1 MSPGAT
7 PINDFLLALLTV
19 VNRLVSWLT
28 GVQARH
34 LARRT
39 EAATVTGTSE
49 PVVTAPAAEQAHE
62 LVGAG
67 VGPAISGYP
76 PPPVP
81 STSLVDD
88 DESDPAVDFT
98 TADDPAPTT
107 EPDATEPDTT
117 EPDTTASPTT
127 DAESAPTL
135 ERDDA
140 IGVPDTAPSVGDPDA
155 ATPASDPADRC
166 AHDDSQGELS
176 TPGSDV
182 ADDHADTHTDAD
194 ADADADSDETP
205 ADDTGPETDARVEV
219 PMLAVAAEA
228 TDDDHITADHITD
241 DITADEADEAA
252 DEAEV
257 DASDSRVGNVAEPAD
272 DLAPIPAPIPMM
284 RQRRRELMP
293 PLGARPD
300 TPVPDSPLAATAVEA
315 DAATEPFPVH
325 VDEPAT
331 PAAAVAAET
340 EPAPPTPVAPGRI
353 RHALALD
360 GLRGIAVLSVAVYHF
375 YGPAMPGGYLG
386 VDIFFVLSGFLIT
399 SLLVR
404 ERGATHATSL
414 SRFWQRRARR
424 ILPAAI
430 TVLVICTAVAGL
442 MGGDVAVALV
452 NQFLGSAFFV
462 NNWVQI
468 AQSHS
473 YFADTSPQIFMHY
486 WSLAIEEQF
495 YLVWPLAFIA
505 MLWLLRRA
513 RLRTRLRTMAVVA
526 AGLASASVAAMVLL
540 YDPSTD
546 PSRVYFGSD
555 THSFGLLIGVV
566 LALLVTT
573 PDADAHDSWPRR
585 VGARAATVIGWTLA
599 PLAFVGLVVLL
610 FTLPDTAP
618 ITYRGGLVAASILT
632 ACVVHNAIRDTGP
645 VAALLRIRVLRW
657 LGERS
662 FSLYLWHWPVVVFL
676 RQWLDGGNARA
687 HEAWPDWAIGILA
700 GVVTLVLSEMSYR
713 WIETPFR
720 RRGFRGVLAG
730 LGSSERVPSLAAAM
744 AASMA
749 VVLFAGVS
757 LGTSPAKSQLETQL
771 EELARLQQQANL
783 VAQQQPPPR
792 PTPVAPTLPA
802 GRDITGIG
810 DSVMLASSQAL
821 IARFPG
827 IYIDAQVSR
836 HYSGGEGVIQ
846 NLAATRALRKYVV
859 LGFGTNGQAFDGQ
872 LDRILK
878 EIGPGHKII
887 LLVPFGPV
895 DGIPQAAQQVLRYAP
910 RHADVFLAPWC
921 QAAAA
926 HPENLGPDDVH
937 PIGPGTWM
945 YADAVTAGLRQ
956 AVTGQRDRSISCPI

>member
-166 AHDDSQGELS
+166 AHDESPGEPS

-182 ADDHADTHTDAD
+182 ADDHTGTRADTHTDAD
-194 ADADADSDETP
+194 SDEAP
-205 ADDTGPETDARVEV
+205 ADEPS
-219 PMLAVAAEA
+219 
-228 TDDDHITADHITD
+228 
-241 DITADEADEAA
+241 
-252 DEAEV
+252 DEAEF

-272 DLAPIPAPIPMM
+272 DLAPMPAPIPIM
-284 RQRRRELMP
+284 RPRRRELMP

-300 TPVPDSPLAATAVEA
+300 TPAPDPLVVATAEA
-315 DAATEPFPVH
+315 DTDAATEPFPVH

-331 PAAAVAAET
+331 PAAAGAAET
-340 EPAPPTPVAPGRI
+340 EPAPPTPAAPGRI

-360 GLRGIAVLSVAVYHF
+360 GLRGVAVLSVAVYHF

-442 MGGDVAVALV
+442 MSGDVAVALV

-473 YFADTSPQIFMHY
+473 YFADTTPQIFMHY

-495 YLVWPLAFIA
+495 YLVWPLVFIA

-513 RLRTRLRTMAVVA
+513 RLRTRLRMMAVVA

-573 PDADAHDSWPRR
+573 PDAEARDSWPRR

-618 ITYRGGLVAASILT
+618 ITYRGGLVVASILT
-632 ACVVHNAIRDTGP
+632 ACVVHNAIRETGP
-645 VAALLRIRVLRW
+645 VAALLRVRVLRW

-749 VVLFAGVS
+749 VVLFAGVA

-783 VAQQQPPPR
+783 FAQQQPPPR

-802 GRDITGIG
+802 GRTITAIG